1 MRALITG
8 ASNGLGKD
16 FAIKLAKE
24 GYDLVLVARSED
36 KLDHIQNE
44 LKDIVDVKTE
54 VMDLSNKEKY
64 TNKERNRETETICA
78 SKISGKIRKIEHH
91 YLGVWVQC

>member
-16 FAIKLAKE
+16 FAIKLANM

-36 KLDHIQNE
+36 KLDHIQND
-44 LKDIVDVKTE
+44 LKDIVNVKTE
-54 VMDLSNKEKY
+54 VMDLSIKENVYKLYEKY
-64 TNKERNRETETICA
+64 RNKID
-78 SKISGKIRKIEHH
+78 
-91 YLGVWVQC
+91 L